1 MRKLFVL
8 AVLMAA
14 LVTAPAFAAV
24 QTVKVSGDIDS
35 TFLLRNNFDLGLSA
49 SGQNEQHGFMTQ
61 TRLRVDADLTDQV
74 SATVGLINERVWE
87 NDPAANSEV
96 DLNLAYITLREMI
109 YSPMTAVV
117 GRQAFKYGNS
127 LIVDSSGTNN
137 TVSTSSSISAF
148 AEDLS
153 KQTAQDA
160 IRLIFDYN
168 PLTVELLFSK
178 IDGNTVTE
186 ATGDNDDHDLYGINT
201 TWAVGDELNT
211 TVEAYFFADYDRS
224 TQGNP
229 ASAQGSKVNSI
240 YVPGARASANILE
253 GLNVQGEVAWQGG
266 TVADTSTS
274 SNQQRR
280 NAWAAQFIS
289 NYSIPLIE
297 EYKPVASY
305 VYTFVSGENG
315 EIGTN
320 CNGGTCTIDEFNGW
334 NPLYE
339 NQGGGTIYNSLIDLT
354 NLHIHSVSLQAT
366 PLEDVTTKVSW
377 HGLWLDK
384 DVNGTGGV
392 ASAGHASNAT
402 ASNVNQ
408 FRHPGDGSTGTVA
421 LNVVGGENFVG
432 HEFDWDTI
440 WQYTEDVTFGVNMGI
455 FNPAQVFNG
464 RNADA
469 ATQAI
474 VHGNVSF

>member
-1 MRKLFVL
+1 MRKFLL
-8 AVLMAA
+8 AMLMVAFLA
-14 LVTAPAFAAV
+14 APAFAAV
-24 QTVKVSGDIDS
+24 QNVKVSGDIDS
-35 TFLLRNNFDLGLSA
+35 TFLLRNNFDLGLSD
-49 SGQNEQHGFMTQ
+49 SGQNEQHGFMSQ

-87 NDPAANSEV
+87 NNPGANSEV
-96 DLNLAYITLREMI
+96 DLDLAFVTLREMI
-109 YSPMTAVV
+109 YSPMTVV
-117 GRQAFKYGNS
+117 MGRQAFKYGNS

-153 KQTAQDA
+153 KQTSQDA

-178 IDGNTVTE
+178 INPGTVTE
-186 ATGDNDDHDLYGINT
+186 GTGDNDDRDLYGINT

-224 TQGNP
+224 TQGD
-229 ASAQGSKVNSI
+229 STGTVVGKVNTI
-240 YVPGARASANILE
+240 YVPGVRASANILE

-266 TVADTSTS
+266 TRADS
-274 SNQQRR
+274 SDAADQQRR

-289 NYSIPLIE
+289 NYSIPLME

-315 EIGTN
+315 EVGTN
-320 CNGGTCTIDEFNGW
+320 CNGGTCTIDEYNGW

-354 NLHIHSVSLQAT
+354 NLHIHSISLQAT

-384 DVNGTGGV
+384 DVSGTGGV
-392 ASAGHASNAT
+392 ASAGHTSSST

-408 FRHPGDGSTGTVA
+408 FRHPGDGSAATVA
-421 LNVVGGENFVG
+421 LNVVGGENFLG
-432 HEFDWDTI
+432 HEFDVDTI

-464 RNADA
+464 TNADA